1 MDTGN
6 IVLWVLVYERNLN
19 VKDFALA
26 SFMENLYKS
35 KFYYVN

>member
-26 SFMENLYKS
+26 SLILWKTCIRASFTM
-35 KFYYVN
+35 